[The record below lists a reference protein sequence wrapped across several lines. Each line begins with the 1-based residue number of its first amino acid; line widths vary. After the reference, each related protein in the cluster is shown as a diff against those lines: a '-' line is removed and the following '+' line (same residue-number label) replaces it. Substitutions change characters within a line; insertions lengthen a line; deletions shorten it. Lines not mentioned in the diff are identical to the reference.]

1 MAQRQ
6 AVTRQVAIRY
16 RSASKGAKAVILDE
30 LCATTGWHR
39 DHARKA
45 LRQAPG
51 PRPARRARRKPSP
64 PREPKY
70 GPEVMA
76 ALRKVWAVMNAPA
89 GKRMAPFLGE
99 IVQQLRAH
107 GELEISDEVA
117 ELLCAISAATIDRR
131 LGPDWKKLEVSGRS
145 GTKPGTLLTSQ
156 IPIRTWADWDEQVP
170 GFVEIDCVGHEGGDP
185 SGDFC
190 QTLTVTDIHTG
201 WTETAAMRNKAQEW
215 VFAALVGLSAR
226 FPFPVKG
233 IDSDNG
239 SEFINNHLFRYCE
252 QQKITFTRSRSG
264 SKNDGA
270 HVEEKNWS
278 VVRKTVGYHRYDTP
292 DELKLLGQIY
302 EVLRLQTN
310 YFSPSQ
316 KLISKTR
323 HGAKVTKRYDTAQT
337 LYQRILAS
345 EKVTKKTKTALRRQY
360 RALNPAQL
368 RRDLLDLQDHPLD
381 LVRAKHQPTRLPVN
395 APLATRATSGEA
407 TKKTKRA
414 SRREATGPLGA
425 PSARRGAPLRRR
437 RPAP

>member
-1 MAQRQ
+1 MGLTMAQKQ

-45 LRQAPG
+45 LRQALG
-51 PRPARRARRKPSP
+51 PRPAGRARRKPSP

-70 GPEVMA
+70 GPEVVT

-89 GKRMAPFLGE
+89 GKRMAPFMGE

-117 ELLCAISAATIDRR
+117 ELLCSMSAATIDRR
-131 LGPDWKKLEVSGRS
+131 LAPDRKKLEVRGRS
-145 GTKPGTLLTSQ
+145 GTKPGTLLKSQ
-156 IPIRTWADWDEQVP
+156 ISIRTWADWDEQMP

-201 WTETAAMRNKAQEW
+201 WTETAAVRNKAQKW
-215 VFAALVGLSAR
+215 VFAALVDLSAR

-252 QQKITFTRSRSG
+252 QQEITFTHSRSG
-264 SKNDGA
+264 NKNDGA

-278 VVRKTVGYHRYDTP
+278 VVRKTVGYHRYDTAG
-292 DELKLLGQIY
+292 ELELLGQIY
-302 EVLRLQTN
+302 EILRLQTN
-310 YFSPSQ
+310 FFSP
-316 KLISKTR
+316 R
-323 HGAKVTKRYDTAQT
+323 
-337 LYQRILAS
+337 
-345 EKVTKKTKTALRRQY
+345 
-360 RALNPAQL
+360 
-368 RRDLLDLQDHPLD
+368 
-381 LVRAKHQPTRLPVN
+381 
-395 APLATRATSGEA
+395 
-407 TKKTKRA
+407 
-414 SRREATGPLGA
+414 
-425 PSARRGAPLRRR
+425 
-437 RPAP
+437 

>member
-1 MAQRQ
+1 MTQRQ

-16 RSASKGAKAVILDE
+16 RSASKSAKAVILDE

-45 LRQAPG
+45 LRQALG
-51 PRPARRARRKPSP
+51 PRPAGRARRKPSP

-89 GKRMAPFLGE
+89 GKRMAPFMAE
-99 IVQQLRAH
+99 IIQQLRIH
-107 GELEISDEVA
+107 GELEISDENA
-117 ELLCAISAATIDRR
+117 ELLCAMSAATIDRR
-131 LGPDWKKLEVSGRS
+131 LAPDRKKLQIRGRS
-145 GTKPGTLLTSQ
+145 GTKPGTLLKAQ
-156 IPIRTWADWDEQVP
+156 IPIRTWAEWDEEEP

-201 WTETAAMRNKAQEW
+201 WTETAGVRNKAQKW
-215 VFAALVGLSAR
+215 VFAALVELSGR

-252 QQKITFTRSRSG
+252 AEKITFTRSRSG
-264 SKNDGA
+264 NKNDGA

-278 VVRKTVGYHRYDTP
+278 VVRKTVGYHRYDTTA
-292 DELKLLGQIY
+292 ELELLGQIY
-302 EVLRLQTN
+302 EVLRLQSN
-310 YFSPSQ
+310 FFSPSQ

-337 LYQRILAS
+337 PYQRVLAS
-345 EKVTKKTKTALRRQY
+345 ESVPKKTKTALARQF
-360 RALNPAQL
+360 RDMNPAQL
-368 RRDLLDLQDHPLD
+368 RRDQLDLQDHLLD
-381 LVRAKHQPTRLPVN
+381 LVRAKHRPTRLPVT
-395 APLATRATSGEA
+395 PPTATRAKPGEA
-407 TKKTKRA
+407 TKKAKRA
-414 SRREATGPLGA
+414 S
-425 PSARRGAPLRRR
+425 
-437 RPAP
+437 